1 MPRDITSLRQ
11 ALERTTPGEQDDV
24 YALLAAWDKSIGNT
38 LERGGGSRFREVMN
52 QYHERVIDLV
62 DVAARNG
69 ETDWAFLQDCVDA
82 YPPGVGDHYCSSVLA
97 NVVARCVIR
106 TRIRDGVDAIPAW
119 ALDYLAD
126 LRPDDDGDWA
136 WESSAAFGWGVGHHS
151 VDVLGRTVE
160 GAETDDDWWAIDVLQ
175 HVAFADPDAGIT
187 LLERLL
193 RSPDVVEDLFFV
205 EMLELLLERNFPN
218 FPEYWEP
225 ETELDYEVTLTDD
238 QIERLLTVLGETIH
252 PDRLRQFDDSFAFDF
267 SRAADEYGPGDA
279 A

>member
-1 MPRDITSLRQ
+1 MPRDIAPLRQ

-24 YALLAAWDKSIGNT
+24 YALLVAWDKSIENA

-62 DVAARNG
+62 DVAATNG

-97 NVVARCVIR
+97 NVVARYVIR

-126 LRPDDDGDWA
+126 LTPDDDGDWA
-136 WESSAAFGWGVGHHS
+136 WESSAAFGWGVGHPE
-151 VDVLGRTVE
+151 VDVLGWTVE

-175 HVAFADPDAGIT
+175 HVASANPDAGIR

-205 EMLELLLERNFPN
+205 EMLELLLERDFPD
-218 FPEYWEP
+218 FPEYWDP
-225 ETELDYEVTLTDD
+225 EAELDYEVTLTDD
-238 QIERLLTVLGETIH
+238 QTERLLRVLGETIH

-267 SRAADEYGPGDA
+267 SRAAEEYGPGDA